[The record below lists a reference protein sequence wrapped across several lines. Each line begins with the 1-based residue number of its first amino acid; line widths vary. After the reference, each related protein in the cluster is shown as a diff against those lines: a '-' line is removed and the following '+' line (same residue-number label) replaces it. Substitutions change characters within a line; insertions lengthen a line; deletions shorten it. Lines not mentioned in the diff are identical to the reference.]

1 MSVKSNQED
10 AMEHLKGE
18 LLGEFQRMQKSVHRL
33 IDHLTAISGYAQ
45 IVQHTPTTARAEL
58 HKIISTVEKSMIM
71 LRACVANLKEVE
83 RRYS

>member
-1 MSVKSNQED
+1 MSVKSNQPD
-10 AMEHLKGE
+10 AIDERKHE
-18 LLGEFQRMQKSVHRL
+18 LLSEFQRMQRSVHRL

-45 IVQHTPTTARAEL
+45 IVQHAPTTARAEL
-58 HKIISTVEKSMIM
+58 HKIITTVEKSMIM